1 MWVVW
6 TQDILLELYT
16 PYILVSVADKLLNI
30 VELMCFTES
39 IIYHGI
45 YLMVKILNQSFK
57 HIHYFFLC

>member
-45 YLMVKILNQSFK
+45 YLMVKILN
-57 HIHYFFLC
+57 